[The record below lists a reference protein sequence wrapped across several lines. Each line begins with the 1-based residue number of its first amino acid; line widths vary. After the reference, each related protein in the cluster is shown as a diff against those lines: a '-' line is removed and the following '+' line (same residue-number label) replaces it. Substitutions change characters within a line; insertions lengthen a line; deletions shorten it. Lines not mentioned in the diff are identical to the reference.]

1 MFSLA
6 SMVNFY
12 ETFGYIA
19 VFGMLILCGLGVPVP
34 EDISIIAGG
43 VITGLGYG
51 NVHLMLFISLAGV
64 LIGDSTVYWIGRY
77 FGTQIFNKKLGQKL
91 LNNSWYDKIVK
102 SFEKNGKIVLF
113 AARFMPGLR
122 APIYLTAG
130 ITKFTGYSKFIMIDG
145 IAALISVPIWTY
157 LGHYSASNIPLLLE
171 WMKRT
176 KIGLIVVLVALILL
190 YIIGKIFRKKIV
202 EKEIVMETDP
212 E

>member
-102 SFEKNGKIVLF
+102 SFEKNGKIVQLQ
-113 AARFMPGLR
+113 
-122 APIYLTAG
+122 
-130 ITKFTGYSKFIMIDG
+130 
-145 IAALISVPIWTY
+145 
-157 LGHYSASNIPLLLE
+157 
-171 WMKRT
+171 KR
-176 KIGLIVVLVALILL
+176 L
-190 YIIGKIFRKKIV
+190 
-202 EKEIVMETDP
+202 
-212 E
+212 